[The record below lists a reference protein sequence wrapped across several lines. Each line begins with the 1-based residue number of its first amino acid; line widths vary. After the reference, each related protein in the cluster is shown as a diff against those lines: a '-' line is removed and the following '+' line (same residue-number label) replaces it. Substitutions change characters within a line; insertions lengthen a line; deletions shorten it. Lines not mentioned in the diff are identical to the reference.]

1 MASSE
6 LKGRGWAY
14 LQTGAAAAALQLAV
28 GLDSVNVHM
37 PSGPQ
42 LAASR
47 CSPARDSKFD
57 SLPALSSLLPTANLP
72 LIASQIGKADGREKG
87 ESQGG
92 GARRYRGRYGKLRRS
107 GSRGTGAVPRPGRG
121 GKAAE
126 RAGEALSEDSGRRDG

>member
-72 LIASQIGKADGREKG
+72 LIASLPA
-87 ESQGG
+87 
-92 GARRYRGRYGKLRRS
+92 GAKDGKL
-107 GSRGTGAVPRPGRG
+107 AGRDAFTLWDTYG
-121 GKAAE
+121 FPVDLTEVRVVAFFCCIVLA
-126 RAGEALSEDSGRRDG
+126 